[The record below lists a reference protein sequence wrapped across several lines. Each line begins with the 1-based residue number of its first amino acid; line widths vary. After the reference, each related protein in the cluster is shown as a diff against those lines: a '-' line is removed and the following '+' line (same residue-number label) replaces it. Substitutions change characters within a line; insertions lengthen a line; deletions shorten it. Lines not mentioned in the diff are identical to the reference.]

1 MRDAPSSSDS
11 SRCLHSTSYL
21 EDISSLDYICFIKP
35 RSAIG
40 SRSNPTADESVPHST
55 DMPTEAALSQAE
67 LGEALL

>member
-1 MRDAPSSSDS
+1 MRDAPSSSES
-11 SRCLHSTSYL
+11 SRCLHSSSYL
-21 EDISSLDYICFIKP
+21 EDTSSHAFICFIKP

-40 SRSNPTADESVPHST
+40 SRSKPTADESFPDLT